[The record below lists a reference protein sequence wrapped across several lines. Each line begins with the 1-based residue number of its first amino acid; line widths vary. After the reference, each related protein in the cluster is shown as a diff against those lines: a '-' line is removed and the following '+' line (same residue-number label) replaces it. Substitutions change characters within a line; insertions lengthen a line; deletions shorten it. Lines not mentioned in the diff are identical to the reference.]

1 MIKSFKYPK
10 AALTV
15 SALLA
20 LTSIQG
26 PAFGEGAKIQMDGEI
41 TGSTCVLMG
50 LANGSGSTQSATGL
64 AMSLGKGDLSQTPT
78 SPAVGQVLN
87 GGTWAQQTIVFSLS
101 GNGQAGSNSPCTSF
115 GTNGATGWDLQATP
129 DSSDLILTADNGT
142 TYLKN
147 SITTQNGGTDAV
159 VVLKGGVGN
168 TVVDTPLELTAAG
181 TYLGSTGGAAFR
193 AGAASSITMG
203 AQLVAGTA
211 GAKPVIG
218 KFQSFINLLVKYN

>member
-87 GGTWAQQTIVFSLS
+87 GGTWAQQTIVFKQVRTPHALLLAPMEP
-101 GNGQAGSNSPCTSF
+101 QD
-115 GTNGATGWDLQATP
+115 GTCRPPQ
-129 DSSDLILTADNGT
+129 TAVT
-142 TYLKN
+142 
-147 SITTQNGGTDAV
+147 
-159 VVLKGGVGN
+159 
-168 TVVDTPLELTAAG
+168 
-181 TYLGSTGGAAFR
+181 
-193 AGAASSITMG
+193 
-203 AQLVAGTA
+203 
-211 GAKPVIG
+211 
-218 KFQSFINLLVKYN
+218 

>member
-1 MIKSFKYPK
+1 
-10 AALTV
+10 
-15 SALLA
+15 
-20 LTSIQG
+20 
-26 PAFGEGAKIQMDGEI
+26 
-41 TGSTCVLMG
+41 
-50 LANGSGSTQSATGL
+50 
-64 AMSLGKGDLSQTPT
+64 
-78 SPAVGQVLN
+78 
-87 GGTWAQQTIVFSLS
+87 
-101 GNGQAGSNSPCTSF
+101 
-115 GTNGATGWDLQATP
+115 
-129 DSSDLILTADNGT
+129 LILTADNGT